1 MGLKSKPKKEKYQA
15 SPDEKYQEMVGAET
29 ARRGSMLANT
39 AITGLTAEANRDRTQ
54 EFQNI
59 AAADTMQATTG
70 GRPQNIAMNL
80 DLGKTA
86 EDTKR
91 LFDAARIGQLTA
103 TQTSDKIRKA
113 ALDLGNK
120 QATSASQGFGQL
132 ARLSAQNTIGDMR
145 NQQNLRG
152 AIAGA
157 VMKPL
162 GAIYSNIQDPASTW
176 YGGNKPGGGG

>member
-29 ARRGSMLANT
+29 AKRGSMLANT
-39 AITGLTAEANRDRTQ
+39 AISGLAAEANKDRTQ

-59 AAADTMQATTG
+59 AAADTMQAQTG
-70 GRPQNIAMNL
+70 GRIQNVAMNL

-86 EDTKR
+86 EDTKQLFNSAR
-91 LFDAARIGQLTA
+91 LGELTA
-103 TQTSDKIRKA
+103 AKTSDKLRKA
-113 ALDLGNK
+113 AIDLGNK

-132 ARLSAQNTIGDMR
+132 ARLSAKNTIGDMR

-157 VMKPL
+157 YMKPL
-162 GAIYSNIQDPASTW
+162 GAIYSNVQDSKSTW
-176 YGGNKPGGGG
+176 YGGEVKP

>member
-39 AITGLTAEANRDRTQ
+39 AITGLAAEANRDRTQ

-59 AAADTMQATTG
+59 AAADEMQATTG
-70 GRPQNIAMNL
+70 GRLRNVAMNL

-91 LFDAARIGQLTA
+91 LFDSARLGQLTA
-103 TQTSDKIRKA
+103 AKTSDKLRKA
-113 ALDLGNK
+113 AINLGNK
-120 QATSASQGFGQL
+120 QAASASTGFGQL
-132 ARLSAQNTIGDMR
+132 ARYSAKNTISDMAG
-145 NQQNLRG
+145 QQAYRGAVLG
-152 AIAGA
+152 AIA
-157 VMKPL
+157 KPL
-162 GAIYSNIQDPASTW
+162 GAIYENVRDDKSTW
-176 YGGNKPGGGG
+176 YGGDKDG